1 MKNTEQTKKKFK
13 LFDMNRDGKGVYE
26 QESRKPTLGFF
37 FKLLF
42 RKFTQLLQ
50 LNLLMLF
57 MVIPILVVLFVYLL
71 GSKTPTST
79 DIMYAPLYGINAVTS
94 APGVTNLLDVSS
106 IQMEIPVFSPTIN
119 ILIICMFVVLAIT
132 WGWQNVGA
140 AYVLRG
146 LFRGDAVFVFSDYIY
161 AIKRN
166 FKQAFFMGLIDFACC
181 AILIIDFLYFYNLS
195 GSFAL
200 DFMYFAIFALILIW
214 IAMKFYIYN
223 LLVTF
228 DLKNFKILKNALIF
242 SVLGIKRNIMAML
255 GIILLLVLHIVLIIF
270 LLPYGISIPLILP
283 LVYGFSV
290 IGFIGTYA
298 AFPVIEKYM
307 IEPYQE
313 NNTQQAQIDE

>member
-94 APGVTNLLDVSS
+94 APGITNLLDVSS

-313 NNTQQAQIDE
+313 NNTQQAQID

>member
-1 MKNTEQTKKKFK
+1 
-13 LFDMNRDGKGVYE
+13 MNRDGKGVYE

-223 LLVTF
+223 ILVTF

-298 AFPVIEKYM
+298 AFPVIE
-307 IEPYQE
+307 E

>member
-13 LFDMNRDGKGVYE
+13 LFDTNRDGKGVYE

-94 APGVTNLLDVSS
+94 APGITNLLDVSS

-313 NNTQQAQIDE
+313 NNTQQAQID